1 MGRKRKTLH
10 DYAAEF
16 SDLGVKRHVVEQ
28 HNSGE
33 RTLVEILYCKSCEI
47 TVRVRRDRILEHL
60 ASARHY
66 RNKRLAKLW
75 DCKPPQMLSETELH
89 PSSPVE
95 LDSTSPLALQS
106 QLILQGNHFPS
117 PGSASLPSPASQL
130 GPPIHSSSITS
141 TSSRRGVASTQSDPA
156 PSTSASQS
164 QTLPASRVK
173 SPSPGVPASSSSP
186 WLVVPE
192 PSSFASGRQAFG
204 EDELGSLGVGLALF
218 GVGSGSRALCQSLV
232 EEKGCH
238 LLYVVE
244 DQRWEVESV
253 FSQEHLA
260 HTRVL
265 RTVDMDIVLSDQ
277 RVTGVLVCYPPKE
290 ASPIVLGA
298 LRAGKGVLCEKLPSL
313 DRRIAESCFD
323 EADRGG
329 KPLVC
334 GFYKRFDPALQ
345 YLYKKVNENDTLG
358 RIQRIT
364 SVSRL
369 YPRPTISR
377 IRSSGGIFFSMA
389 VHDIDV
395 ICWLLRERTPD
406 SIFSLGHAFCA
417 EVAAVNDADSIS
429 VSMKFPSGTIA
440 SLDISQHCNKSCDQR
455 LEVHGSE
462 GSLQMENRNPL
473 GISDRSTSSGLCL
486 QSTAERFHDAYRE
499 LLRHFLRTLRG
510 MEAPFIT
517 KEQYLWTVQVA
528 AAAEQSWKNGSAVD
542 LRNEAPETMVIK
554 TET

>member
-1 MGRKRKTLH
+1 MGRKKKTLH

-33 RTLVEILYCKSCEI
+33 RTLVEILYCRSCEI

-75 DCKPPQMLSETELH
+75 DRKPHLIPSETELQ
-89 PSSPVE
+89 PGSPVE
-95 LDSTSPLALQS
+95 LDSTSTLALQP
-106 QLILQGNHFPS
+106 QLILHRNPFT
-117 PGSASLPSPASQL
+117 SLPSPAFQP
-130 GPPIHSSSITS
+130 GPPIHSSSISS
-141 TSSRRGVASTQSDPA
+141 TSCRQGAASAPGHAA
-156 PSTSASQS
+156 PSTSAGRSHA
-164 QTLPASRVK
+164 LPPSRLR
-173 SPSPGVPASSSSP
+173 SPEPTAPASSSSP
-186 WLVVPE
+186 WLAVPE
-192 PSSFASGRQAFG
+192 PSNSAGTRCAFG
-204 EDELGSLGVGLALF
+204 EGELGAAGVGLALF
-218 GVGSGSRALCQSLV
+218 GVGTGSRALCQSLV

-238 LLYVVE
+238 LLYIVE
-244 DQRWEVESV
+244 EQRWEVETV

-265 RTVDMDIVLSDQ
+265 RAVDTDIVLSDQ
-277 RVTGVLVCYPPKE
+277 RVAGILVCSPPKE
-290 ASPIVLGA
+290 ASKIVLCA
-298 LRAGKGVLCEKLPSL
+298 LRAGKGVFCEKLPSL

-323 EADRGG
+323 EAERHGM
-329 KPLVC
+329 PLVC

-345 YLYKKVNENDTLG
+345 YLYKKVNESDTLG
-358 RIQRIT
+358 RIQKVAA
-364 SVSRL
+364 VSRL
-369 YPRPTISR
+369 YPRPTVAR
-377 IRSSGGIFFSMA
+377 IKASGGIFFSMA

-395 ICWLLRERTPD
+395 ICWLLGERIPD
-406 SIFSLGHAFCA
+406 TIFSLGHAFCA
-417 EVAAVNDADSIS
+417 EVASVDDADSVT
-429 VSMKFPSGTIA
+429 VSMKFPSGAIA
-440 SLDISQHCNKSCDQR
+440 SLDISQHCHKSCDQR

-473 GISDRSTSSGLCL
+473 GVCDRSTSSGLSL
-486 QSTAERFHDAYRE
+486 QSTADRFLDAYRE

-510 MEAPFIT
+510 VEPPFIT

-542 LRNEAPETMVIK
+542 LRDDSPKIMVIK
-554 TET
+554 TEA

>member
-16 SDLGVKRHVVEQ
+16 GDLGVKRHVVEQ

-75 DCKPPQMLSETELH
+75 DRKPPHMSSETELQ

-95 LDSTSPLALQS
+95 LDTTSPLALQS
-106 QLILQGNHFPS
+106 QLILHGNPF
-117 PGSASLPSPASQL
+117 ASVPSPACHM
-130 GPPIHSSSITS
+130 GPPVHSSSITS
-141 TSSRRGVASTQSDPA
+141 TSCRRGGTSALGDPA
-156 PSTSASQS
+156 PSTSASKS
-164 QTLPASRVK
+164 QTLPSSRVR
-173 SPSPGVPASSSSP
+173 SPGARVQLQPLASDAGA
-186 WLVVPE
+186 LE
-192 PSSFASGRQAFG
+192 LRRRALRARRGRK
-204 EDELGSLGVGLALF
+204 
-218 GVGSGSRALCQSLV
+218 ALCQSLV

-238 LLYVVE
+238 LLYIVE
-244 DQRWEVESV
+244 EQRWEVESV

-265 RTVDMDIVLSDQ
+265 RAIDTDVVLSDQ
-277 RVTGVLVCYPPKE
+277 RVTGILVCSPPKE
-290 ASPIVLGA
+290 ASKIILGA
-298 LRAGKGVLCEKLPSL
+298 LRAGKGVFCEKLPSL

-323 EADRGG
+323 EAEKCG

-358 RIQRIT
+358 RIQRVT
-364 SVSRL
+364 AVSRL
-369 YPRPTISR
+369 YPRPNVAR
-377 IRSSGGIFFSMA
+377 IKASGGIFFSMA

-395 ICWLLRERTPD
+395 ICWLLGERTPD
-406 SIFSLGHAFCA
+406 TIFSLGHAFCA
-417 EVAAVNDADSIS
+417 EVASVNDADTVT
-429 VSMKFPSGTIA
+429 VSMKFPSGAIA
-440 SLDISQHCNKSCDQR
+440 SLDLSQHCHKNCDQR

-473 GISDRSTSSGLCL
+473 GICDRSTSSGLCL
-486 QSTAERFHDAYRE
+486 QSTTDRFRDAYKE
-499 LLRHFLRTLRG
+499 LLRHFLRTLRVV
-510 MEAPFIT
+510 EERLPFIT
-517 KEQYLWTVQVA
+517 KEQYL
-528 AAAEQSWKNGSAVD
+528 D
-542 LRNEAPETMVIK
+542 LRRAVVEAPEIIVIK
-554 TET
+554 TEA

>member
-1 MGRKRKTLH
+1 MGRKKKTLH

-66 RNKRLAKLW
+66 RNKHLAKVW
-75 DCKPPQMLSETELH
+75 DRKPPHMSTETEFL
-89 PSSPVE
+89 PCSPVE

-106 QLILQGNHFPS
+106 QLILHRNPFT
-117 PGSASLPSPASQL
+117 SLPSPACPP
-130 GPPIHSSSITS
+130 GPPVHSSSISS
-141 TSSRRGVASTQSDPA
+141 TSCRKGVAPAQGDSA
-156 PSTSASQS
+156 PSTSASKS
-164 QTLPASRVK
+164 RTLPPARVR
-173 SPSPGVPASSSSP
+173 SPEPPVPAATSSSP
-186 WLVVPE
+186 WVAVAE
-192 PSSFASGRQAFG
+192 PSNSSSGRCVFG
-204 EDELGSLGVGLALF
+204 EGERGGLGLALF

-238 LLYVVE
+238 LLYIVE
-244 DQRWEVESV
+244 EQRWEVETL
-253 FSQEHLA
+253 FSPEHLS

-265 RTVDMDIVLSDQ
+265 RAVDTDIVLSDQ
-277 RVTGVLVCYPPKE
+277 RVAGILVCSPPRE
-290 ASPIVLGA
+290 ASNIVLGA

-313 DRRIAESCFD
+313 DRRIAASCFD
-323 EADRGG
+323 EAERRGM
-329 KPLVC
+329 PLVC

-345 YLYKKVNENDTLG
+345 YLHKKVNENDTLG
-358 RIQRIT
+358 RIQR
-364 SVSRL
+364 VAAMSRL
-369 YPRPTISR
+369 YPRPTVAR
-377 IRSSGGIFFSMA
+377 IKASGGIFFSMA

-395 ICWLLRERTPD
+395 ICWLLGERIPD
-406 SIFSLGHAFCA
+406 TIFSLGHAFCS
-417 EVAAVNDADSIS
+417 EVASVNDADSVT
-429 VSMKFPSGTIA
+429 VSMKFSSGAIA
-440 SLDISQHCNKSCDQR
+440 SLDISQHCHKSSDQR

-473 GISDRSTSSGLCL
+473 GICDRSTSSGLSL
-486 QSTAERFHDAYRE
+486 QSTAERFLDAHKE

-510 MEAPFIT
+510 VEPPFIT

-528 AAAEQSWKNGSAVD
+528 EAAEQSWKNGSAVD
-542 LRNEAPETMVIK
+542 LRDEAPEIMVIK
-554 TET
+554 TEA

>member
-1 MGRKRKTLH
+1 MGRKKKTLH

-28 HNSGE
+28 HTSGE

-75 DCKPPQMLSETELH
+75 DRKPPHTSSETEVH

-95 LDSTSPLALQS
+95 LDSTSPLSLQS
-106 QLILQGNHFPS
+106 QLILHGNPLT
-117 PGSASLPSPASQL
+117 SLPSPVCQP
-130 GPPIHSSSITS
+130 GPPVHSSSITS
-141 TSSRRGVASTQSDPA
+141 TSCRKGVSSSLGDAA
-156 PSTSASQS
+156 PSTSASKS
-164 QTLPASRVK
+164 HTLPASRVR
-173 SPSPGVPASSSSP
+173 SPGPTVPASSSSP
-186 WLVVPE
+186 WLAVPE
-192 PSSFASGRQAFG
+192 PSNSAGRHYVFEEVDQ
-204 EDELGSLGVGLALF
+204 GSLGVGLALF
-218 GVGSGSRALCQSLV
+218 GVNSGSRALCQSLV

-238 LLYVVE
+238 LLYIVE
-244 DQRWEVESV
+244 EQRWEVESV

-265 RTVDMDIVLSDQ
+265 RTVDTDVVLNDQ
-277 RVTGVLVCYPPKE
+277 RVTGILVCSPPKE
-290 ASPIVLGA
+290 ASKIVLGA

-313 DRRIAESCFD
+313 DRQIAESCFD
-323 EADRGG
+323 EAERHR

-345 YLYKKVNENDTLG
+345 YLYKRVNENDSLG
-358 RIQRIT
+358 SIQRVAA
-364 SVSRL
+364 VSRL
-369 YPRPTISR
+369 YPRPTVAR
-377 IRSSGGIFFSMA
+377 IKASGGIFFSMA

-395 ICWLLRERTPD
+395 ICWLLGERTPD
-406 SIFSLGHAFCA
+406 TIFSLGHAFCA
-417 EVAAVNDADSIS
+417 EVASVNDADSVM
-429 VSMKFPSGTIA
+429 VSMKFPSGAIA
-440 SLDISQHCNKSCDQR
+440 SLDISQHCHKSCDQR

-462 GSLQMENRNPL
+462 GTLHMENRNPL
-473 GISDRSTSSGLCL
+473 GICDRSTSSGLCL
-486 QSTAERFHDAYRE
+486 QSTADRFRDAYKE

-510 MEAPFIT
+510 VEPPFIS

-542 LRNEAPETMVIK
+542 LRNEVSAADIMVIK
-554 TET
+554 TEA